1 MYPYIPNT
9 KDDERKMLEAIGIDS
24 IDELFKDIPENVR
37 LNRELNLNPSMSELE
52 VSRYLTKL
60 SQKNKSINQLTCFLG
75 AGAYDHYIPSIVNHI
90 VSKSEFYT
98 SYTPYQAEMSQGTLQ
113 YIFEY
118 QTLICNLTGM
128 DVSNASLYDGG
139 TALAEAAFM
148 AANITR
154 RNQIIISKTV
164 NPQYRQVLKTYGHL
178 QQLEIVEIEDDGG
191 VTNLEELKEKMS
203 DKTAA
208 VIVQNPNFFGIIEDL
223 KSIEEVAHSEKKTLF
238 IASMNPI
245 SLGILKKP
253 SILGVDIVV
262 GEGQPLGISLQFGGP
277 YLGFIAT
284 KKEFMRKM
292 PGRIV
297 GKTVDIEGNVGYVL
311 TLQAREQHIRREK
324 ATSNIC
330 SNQGINTLAA
340 VVYLV
345 TLGKK
350 GLREVA
356 VQSAQKAHYA
366 FKQITKS
373 GKFKPLFDKPFF
385 MEFAVTS
392 DISPSEISK
401 KLLSENILGGYS
413 LEKDYPQYKNGVL
426 YAVTEKRTKGEI
438 DKLSS
443 VLEGI
448 IWESMIS

>member
-9 KDDERKMLEAIGIDS
+9 PEDEKQMLEAIGVDS
-24 IDELFKDIPENVR
+24 IDELFKDIPESVR
-37 LNRELNLNPSMSELE
+37 LNRELNLHPSMSELE

-60 SQKNKSINQLTCFLG
+60 SQMNKSVNQLTCFLG
-75 AGAYDHYIPSIVNHI
+75 AGAYDHYIPSIVGHI
-90 VSKSEFYT
+90 TSISEFYT
-98 SYTPYQAEMSQGTLQ
+98 SYTPYQAEISQGTLQ

-139 TALAEAAFM
+139 TAIAEAAYM
-148 AANITR
+148 AANVTR

-164 NPQYRQVLKTYGHL
+164 NPQYRQILHTYAHL
-178 QQLEIVEIEDDGG
+178 QGLEIIEIDEEGG
-191 VTNLEELKEKMS
+191 VTNLEELKKQIS

-223 KSIEEVAHSEKKTLF
+223 KATEEIVHSQKKTLF

-253 SILGVDIVV
+253 ADLGVDIVV
-262 GEGQPLGISLQFGGP
+262 GEGQPLGVPLQFGGP

-284 KKEFMRKM
+284 KKQFMRKL

-297 GKTVDIEGNVGYVL
+297 GQTEDLDGKRGFVL

-356 VQSAQKAHYA
+356 TQAAQKAHYA

-392 DISPSEISK
+392 HVSPEEINN
-401 KLLSENILGGYS
+401 KLLGENILGGYD
-413 LEKDYPQYKNGVL
+413 LGKDYPQYKNGIL
-426 YAVTEKRTKGEI
+426 YAVTEKRTKEEI

-448 IWESMIS
+448 I

>member
-9 KDDERKMLEAIGIDS
+9 KDDEKRMLEYIGFDS
-24 IDELFKDIPENVR
+24 MEDLFSDIPENVK
-37 LNRELNLNPSMSELE
+37 LKRELDLKPSMSELE
-52 VSRYLTKL
+52 VSRYLIEL
-60 SQKNKSINQLTCFLG
+60 SRQNISTNQLTCFLG
-75 AGAYDHYIPSIVNHI
+75 AGAYDHYIPSIVGHI
-90 VSKSEFYT
+90 TSRSEFYT
-98 SYTPYQAEMSQGTLQ
+98 SYTPYQAEISQGTLQ

-118 QTLICNLTGM
+118 QTLIANLTGM

-139 TALAEAAFM
+139 TAVAEAAFM

-154 RNQIIISKTV
+154 RDQILVSKTV
-164 NPQYRQVLKTYGHL
+164 NPESREVLKTYAHL
-178 QQLEIVEIEDDGG
+178 QGIEVIEIEGEDG
-191 VTNLEELKEKMS
+191 VTNTDQLREQLS

-208 VIVQNPNFFGIIEDL
+208 VIVQSPNFFGVIEDL
-223 KSIEEVAHSEKKTLF
+223 EGIGEIVHSQKRTLF
-238 IASMNPI
+238 ITSVDPI
-245 SLGILKKP
+245 SLGILKSP
-253 SILGVDIVV
+253 GSLGADIVV
-262 GEGQPLGISLQFGGP
+262 GEGQPLGIPLQFGGP
-277 YLGFIAT
+277 YLGFIAVN
-284 KKEFMRKM
+284 KAHMRKL

-297 GKTVDIEGNVGYVL
+297 GETVDEDGNRAFVL

-340 VVYLV
+340 AVYLT

-350 GLREVA
+350 GLRELA
-356 VQSAQKAHYA
+356 LQATQKAHYA
-366 FKQITKS
+366 FNQITKS

-385 MEFAVTS
+385 KEFAVTS
-392 DISPSEISK
+392 DIEVDQINK
-401 KLLSENILGGYS
+401 GLLDENILGGYP

-426 YAVTEKRTKGEI
+426 YAVTEKRTKEEI

-448 IWESMIS
+448 K

>member
-9 KDDERKMLEAIGIDS
+9 KDDEKRMLEYIGFDS
-24 IDELFKDIPENVR
+24 IEDLFSDIPENIK
-37 LNRELNLNPSMSELE
+37 LKKELNIKPSMSELE
-52 VSRYLTKL
+52 VSRHLIEL
-60 SQKNKSINQLTCFLG
+60 SQKNISTNQLTCFLG
-75 AGAYDHYIPSIVNHI
+75 AGAYDHYIPSIVGHI
-90 VSKSEFYT
+90 ISRSEFYT
-98 SYTPYQAEMSQGTLQ
+98 SYTPYQAEISQGTLQ

-118 QTLICNLTGM
+118 QTLIANLTGM

-139 TALAEAAFM
+139 TAVAEAAFM

-154 RNQIIISKTV
+154 RDQILVSKTV
-164 NPQYRQVLKTYGHL
+164 NPESREVLKTYAHL
-178 QQLEIVEIEDDGG
+178 QGIEVIEIEDDNGS
-191 VTNLEELKEKMS
+191 TNLEHLKEHVS

-208 VIVQNPNFFGIIEDL
+208 VIVQSPNFFGIIEDL
-223 KSIEEVAHSEKKTLF
+223 ESIEKIAHSQKRTLF
-238 IASMNPI
+238 ITSVDPI
-245 SLGILKKP
+245 SLGILKSP
-253 SILGVDIVV
+253 GSLGADIVV
-262 GEGQPLGISLQFGGP
+262 GEGQPMGIPLQFGGP
-277 YLGFIAT
+277 YLGFIAVN
-284 KKEFMRKM
+284 KAHMRKI

-297 GKTVDIEGNVGYVL
+297 GETIDEDGNRAFVL

-340 VVYLV
+340 AVYLT

-356 VQSAQKAHYA
+356 LQVTQKAHYA
-366 FKQITKS
+366 FNEITKS
-373 GKFKPLFDKPFF
+373 GKYKPLFDKPFF
-385 MEFAVTS
+385 KEFAVTS
-392 DISPSEISK
+392 DIAVNQISK
-401 KLLSENILGGYS
+401 ELLDENILGGYS

-426 YAVTEKRTKGEI
+426 YAVTEKRTKEEI

-448 IWESMIS
+448 K